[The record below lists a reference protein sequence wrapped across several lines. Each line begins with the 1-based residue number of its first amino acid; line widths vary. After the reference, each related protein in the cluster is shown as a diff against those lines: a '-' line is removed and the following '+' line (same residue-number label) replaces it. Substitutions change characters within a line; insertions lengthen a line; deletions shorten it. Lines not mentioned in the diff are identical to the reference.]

1 MQTYSYSAACNT
13 AQHIDTN
20 NMTPPTS
27 AFLAHITTTHLGASK
42 ICDRD
47 MTLRVDKKILGLEI
61 TMHYSAPVQLFKCQC
76 DLCCVDLRCTLV
88 KRRMVVQ
95 HVQKLPTREIIHHN
109 IQAGAALKRKV
120 HVDDVRMTDVSQNIA
135 LRLGASQV
143 VLNYAVFSHAFHG
156 INATCLFL
164 PDLIDLA
171 ESALHA

>member
-1 MQTYSYSAACNT
+1 
-13 AQHIDTN
+13 
-20 NMTPPTS
+20 MTPLTS
-27 AFLAHITTTHLGASK
+27 ALLAYITTHLGASK
-42 ICDRD
+42 ICDSD
-47 MTLRVDKKILGLEI
+47 MTLRVNEEILGLEI
-61 TMHYSAPVQLFKCQC
+61 TMHYSAPMQLFKCQC

-95 HVQKLPTREIIHHN
+95 HVQKLPTREIIHHY

-143 VLNYAVFSHAFHG
+143 VLNHAVFPHAFHG